1 MKFLKKK
8 SGCKDISQQEAFSL
22 LEDFFIHEN
31 LHYAKSLLI
40 QWQEFGVSTKGSLK
54 LVFMDLL

>member
-31 LHYAKSLLI
+31 LYYAKSLLI